1 MIRHRILGF
10 IVKSFSYL
18 VLLLGLGV
26 YGHMQHYS
34 PRKPDPSSGHVLPAK
49 VPHGRSTAGGT
60 IYLTSSELFLYH
72 ASFIVI
78 AASTLGILGHAFM
91 IRKRA
96 TSLG

>member
-1 MIRHRILGF
+1 MIFRRILGF
-10 IVKSFSYL
+10 IVKRWSYL
-18 VLLLGLGV
+18 VLAIGVAV

-34 PRKPDPSSGHVLPAK
+34 PRQPDPASGHVFPAR

-60 IYLTSSELFLYH
+60 IYLTSSERFLYH

-96 TSLG
+96 TSSN